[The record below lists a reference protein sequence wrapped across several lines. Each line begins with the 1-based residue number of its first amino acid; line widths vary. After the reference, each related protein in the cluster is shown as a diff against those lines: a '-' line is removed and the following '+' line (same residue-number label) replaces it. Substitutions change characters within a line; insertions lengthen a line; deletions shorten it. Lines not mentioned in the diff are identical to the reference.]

1 MGMISRT
8 EPDDCIQVDASA
20 SLQLKLQQIG
30 WLMFVKKF
38 HGHNLEMSRQFAST
52 FDGRKAVIGDFEL
65 IIDQQALAEATG
77 LPNAGE
83 QWFKGKYDKENFHWN
98 HFFSRNSPKEFGKG
112 LPVGLL
118 KKRYYEFM
126 LVIMNYITC
135 EGAYSLLQ
143 PYHVRLLMIFEG
155 HTLNL
160 PYYLLKSLKK
170 MSRAYQRTSSPRS
183 LFHHGLICILLKHQL
198 VKHHISWNKFLSK
211 IQLSDETHIRNYSL
225 PCDLQVNEQP
235 QVSDQLPESK
245 RTARLISRLA
255 RNQVKKQST
264 PELVELD
271 KEEIPTFSA
280 ARALIDLNQPPLR
293 SPSPIEAIM
302 TKFEFEPEDKECKN
316 VVCHHC
322 SEYKSQIQSLKD
334 DISELHKQILK
345 LKRQKRLMSDNYE
358 LEISDLNKKFK
369 NTVSEHK
376 INTSSIN
383 IVFNS
388 EGQSSKSALL

>member
-1 MGMISRT
+1 MGMISRS
-8 EPDDCIQVDASA
+8 EPDDCILVDASA

-30 WLMFVKKF
+30 WLMFIKKF
-38 HGHNLEMSRQFAST
+38 HGHNLEMTRQFAST
-52 FDGRKAVIGDFEL
+52 FDGLRAVIGDFEL

-77 LPNAGE
+77 LSNTGE

-118 KKRYYEFM
+118 KKKYYEFM

-143 PYHVRLLMIFEG
+143 PYHVRLLMISEG
-155 HTLNL
+155 YTLNL
-160 PYYLLKSLKK
+160 PYFLLKSLKK
-170 MSRAYQRTSSPRS
+170 MSKAYQRTSSPRS
-183 LFHHGLICILLKHQL
+183 LFHHGLICIVLKYQL
-198 VKHHISWNKFLSK
+198 AKHHLSWNKFLSK
-211 IQLSDETHIRNYSL
+211 IQLTDETHIRNYSL
-225 PCDLQVNEQP
+225 PCDLRVNEQP

-293 SPSPIEAIM
+293 SPSPIETIR
-302 TKFEFEPEDKECKN
+302 TKSEFEPEDEGFKN
-316 VVCHHC
+316 VACLHC

-369 NTVSEHK
+369 NTVSERK
-376 INTSSIN
+376 INASSIN
-383 IVFNS
+383 TMFNS
-388 EGQSSKSALL
+388 EGQSSKNKLL

>member
-1 MGMISRT
+1 MGMISRS
-8 EPDDCIQVDASA
+8 EPDDCIQADASN
-20 SLQLKLQQIG
+20 SLQLKLRQIG
-30 WLMFVKKF
+30 WLNFIKKF
-38 HGHNLEMSRQFAST
+38 HGHNIAST
-52 FDGRKAVIGDFEL
+52 FDSVRAVIGDFEL
-65 IIDQQALAEATG
+65 VVDQQALAEATG
-77 LPNAGE
+77 LSNTGE
-83 QWFKGKYDKENFHWN
+83 QWFKGKYDKEKFHWN
-98 HFFSRNSPKEFGKG
+98 HFFNRHSPKEFGKG
-112 LPVGLL
+112 LSVGLL
-118 KKRYYEFM
+118 KKKYYEFM

-135 EGAYSLLQ
+135 EGAYSLIQ

-170 MSRAYQRTSSPRS
+170 MSKAYQRTSSPRS

-211 IQLSDETHIRNYSL
+211 IQLSDETHIRSYSL

-235 QVSDQLPESK
+235 QVSGQLTASK

-255 RNQVKKQST
+255 RNQIKKQFT

-271 KEEIPTFSA
+271 KEEIPTVSA

-293 SPSPIEAIM
+293 SPSPVEEIM
-302 TKFEFEPEDKECKN
+302 TKSEFEPKDKECKN

-322 SEYKSQIQSLKD
+322 SGYKSQIQSLRD
-334 DISELHKQILK
+334 DISELHKQIVK
-345 LKRQKRLMSDNYE
+345 LKRQKRLLSDNYE

-383 IVFNS
+383 IVLNS
-388 EGQSSKSALL
+388 EGQSSKSELL